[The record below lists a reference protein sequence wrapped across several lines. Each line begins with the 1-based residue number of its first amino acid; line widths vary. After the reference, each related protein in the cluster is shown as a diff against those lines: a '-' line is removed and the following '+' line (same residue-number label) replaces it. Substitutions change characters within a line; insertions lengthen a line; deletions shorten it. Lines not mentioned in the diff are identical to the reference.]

1 MMLFSKQNSKASR
14 VSCVPKPSQISH
26 RIGAQNGSGKA
37 TKSQGR
43 HDASHRTVIIM
54 SAGLLLGGLAAVGHH
69 LWYNHWNHKVVETAS
84 WSQTWI
90 KNFGTAFA
98 FLVKMFL
105 AIVTSTAFVQQFWTT
120 VKAKPVAL
128 GQVDSM
134 FTVLQS
140 ALQFLSLQIW
150 MNNPILAFLAIITW
164 QVAPY

>member
-1 MMLFSKQNSKASR
+1 MILDESASDVVER
-14 VSCVPKPSQISH
+14 PEL
-26 RIGAQNGSGKA
+26 GAQNGSGKA
-37 TKSQGR
+37 TNSQGR
-43 HDASHRTVIIM
+43 HDTSHRTVIIM
-54 SAGLLLGGLAAVGHH
+54 SASLLLGVLAAVGHH

-98 FLVKMFL
+98 FSVKMFL
-105 AIVTSTAFVQQFWTT
+105 AIVTGTAFVQQFWIT

-140 ALQFLSLQIW
+140 ALQFLSLQVW

-164 QVAPY
+164 QVAPYRRIDCAV

>member
-1 MMLFSKQNSKASR
+1 MASEKSAATSVER
-14 VSCVPKPSQISH
+14 PSEEV
-26 RIGAQNGSGKA
+26 QNGPAKTTNSR
-37 TKSQGR
+37 GR
-43 HDASHRTVIIM
+43 HNTPHRTVIVM
-54 SAGLLLGGLAAVGHH
+54 LAGLLLGVLAAVSHH

-105 AIVTSTAFVQQFWTT
+105 AIVTSTAFVQQFWITL
-120 VKAKPVAL
+120 KAKPIAI

-140 ALQFLSLQIW
+140 ALQFLSVRIW
-150 MNNPILAFLAIITW
+150 ISNPVLAFLAIITW
-164 QVAPY
+164 QVPHILSN